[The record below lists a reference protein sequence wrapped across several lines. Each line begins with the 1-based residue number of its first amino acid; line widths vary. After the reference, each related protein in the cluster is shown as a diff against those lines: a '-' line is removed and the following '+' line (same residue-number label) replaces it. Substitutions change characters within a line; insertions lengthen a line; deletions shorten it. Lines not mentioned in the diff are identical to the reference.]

1 MFLQRSKAH
10 RHLKRA
16 TAATAAAA
24 TVADVVADAVPITAT
39 VSGDLGRHIAAVVDL
54 ATACHTHLTP
64 EVNAHVAAL
73 QADEAAALPGAPS
86 LLQVAQAMQVLHA
99 VAPRLD
105 MAHAMLA
112 TFRKFLTDMR
122 VVMVGDAQLLFALQN
137 RCLLGSWDQALAT
150 SLRAHNQTAWLYL
163 EARKD
168 RATAV
173 IRQCSVATGTVNLH
187 RVCLAPA
194 DAEDSVVDIARTVIP
209 AAGAGTVTG
218 ASPPQVLG
226 TMMHSLAAPAGTASR
241 VRPFILVPGCVAGM
255 EFINFCKRVLV
266 GDLGVVAGHVLL
278 LSDVA
283 TVEDLAALGRAM
295 ATNTPVIVQGRGDG
309 LVPPLLSRDPHLRL
323 FVVHLR
329 STNTPRVQWDAPGVA
344 RQAWD
349 LAIASSPFHT
359 CPMAFRPAPMD
370 RDGPGEDVALLAEAI
385 QEGFGGLRIAA
396 AEASASADADADADA
411 EGSSS
416 ATGSGSATQLVV
428 LGTAYAEYRR
438 RRGFYH
444 RCAGGGSI
452 LPWSRVGEAMQAVL
466 GPGAPPTTRMMVVCD
481 QGFGTLSS

>member
-1 MFLQRSKAH
+1 
-10 RHLKRA
+10 
-16 TAATAAAA
+16 
-24 TVADVVADAVPITAT
+24 
-39 VSGDLGRHIAAVVDL
+39 
-54 ATACHTHLTP
+54 
-64 EVNAHVAAL
+64 
-73 QADEAAALPGAPS
+73 
-86 LLQVAQAMQVLHA
+86 MQVLHA

-309 LVPPLLSRDPHLRL
+309 LVPPLL
-323 FVVHLR
+323 
-329 STNTPRVQWDAPGVA
+329 
-344 RQAWD
+344 
-349 LAIASSPFHT
+349 
-359 CPMAFRPAPMD
+359 
-370 RDGPGEDVALLAEAI
+370 AEAI

-396 AEASASADADADADA
+396 AEASASADASADADA

>member
-1 MFLQRSKAH
+1 
-10 RHLKRA
+10 
-16 TAATAAAA
+16 
-24 TVADVVADAVPITAT
+24 
-39 VSGDLGRHIAAVVDL
+39 VDL

-99 VAPRLD
+99 VAPCLD

-112 TFRKFLTDMR
+112 TFQKFLTDMR

-168 RATAV
+168 RAAAV

-194 DAEDSVVDIARTVIP
+194 DAEDSVEDIARTVIP
-209 AAGAGTVTG
+209 AAAGTGTGTGTAG
-218 ASPPQVLG
+218 ASPLLEAACRPQVLG
-226 TMMHSLAAPAGTASR
+226 TMMHSLAAPAGAASR

-266 GDLGVVAGHVLL
+266 GDLGVVAGHVLFL
-278 LSDVA
+278 ADVA
-283 TVEDLAALGRAM
+283 TGEDLAALGRAM

-329 STNTPRVQWDAPGVA
+329 STNTPRVQWDAPGAA

-349 LAIASSPFHT
+349 LATASSPFHT

-396 AEASASADADADADA
+396 AEAEDTDTDRD
-411 EGSSS
+411 GSG
-416 ATGSGSATQLVV
+416 GSGSATQLVV
-428 LGTAYAEYRR
+428 LGAAYAEYRR

-452 LPWSRVGEAMQAVL
+452 LPWCRVGEAMQAVL
-466 GPGAPPTTRMMVVCD
+466 GPGAPPKTRMMVVCD